1 MLNFDF
7 YNPTHIA
14 FGQGRIAD
22 LATLVPADA
31 RVLILLGG
39 ESARKNGTLDEVH
52 HSLLLRG
59 VGLRIV
65 GILIT
70 MLATIGGAVSV
81 MAATAGQGL
90 AWAALAGFLAVIVAG
105 FFLLRDGPGWGCVGA
120 DRPARPKDLWKQ
132 IDEGIDPTS
141 DENEDLGD
149 DFETRPPGEVPG
161 GRDSG

>member
-1 MLNFDF
+1 MTRGRTLILGLAG
-7 YNPTHIA
+7 TALGGIA
-14 FGQGRIAD
+14 GQG
-22 LATLVPADA
+22 ADA
-31 RVLILLGG
+31 ALGAIALAVG
-39 ESARKNGTLDEVH
+39 AGIGL
-52 HSLLLRG
+52 SLMLRG

-90 AWAALAGFLAVIVAG
+90 AWAALAGFLAVIGAG
-105 FFLLRDGPGWGCVGA
+105 FFLLRDGPGWASVGA